1 MPALLSMNEV
11 ANNATRGITQMTPAE
26 YAILS
31 ILIAV
36 VGVSLWLG
44 FLGRQF

>member
-1 MPALLSMNEV
+1 MLSY
-11 ANNATRGITQMTPAE
+11 ADRDRGAWSEGDYGMTTAE
-26 YAILS
+26 YAVLS

-44 FLGRQF
+44 FLGRQS